1 MKARV
6 KQTGEIIEIINR
18 AEHGYEDSEHRQWYE
33 GDLDFSINELTV
45 DWQSVLNNMIATRLA
60 KLNRQYYDYENDCIK
75 EIKSTEEL
83 VNRLKNKYY
92 DRH

>member
-33 GDLDFSINELTV
+33 GELDFSINDLTV
-45 DWQSVLNNMIATRLA
+45 DWQSVLNNMIAIQLA
-60 KLNRQYYDYENDCIK
+60 GFNRQIPDEDDCIK
-75 EIKSTEEL
+75 KVKSTEEL